1 MRELAIS
8 SATMSELDCPELH
21 SISVLVV
28 DDDAD
33 SREML
38 ALVLERSGARVFMAE
53 SASEAVIVFQ
63 AERPSLLLLDLGL
76 PDEDGFR
83 LLHRL
88 RALVPHGRKIPAIAL
103 TGYGSP
109 EDREQ
114 TRAAGFQAHLV
125 KPVALSEMLEVVVRV
140 LRSK

>member
-1 MRELAIS
+1 
-8 SATMSELDCPELH
+8 MSELDCPELDG
-21 SISVLVV
+21 ISVLVV

-38 ALVLERSGARVFMAE
+38 ALVLERSGARVFTAE
-53 SASEAVIVFQ
+53 SASQAVTAFQ
-63 AERPSLLLLDLGL
+63 TERPSVLLLDLGL
-76 PDEDGFR
+76 PDENGFR

-88 RALVPHGRKIPAIAL
+88 RALVPRGGEIPAIAL

-114 TRAAGFQAHLV
+114 TRAGGFQAHLV
-125 KPVALSEMLEVVVRV
+125 KPVALSEMLESVVRV
-140 LRSK
+140 LRPK

>member
-1 MRELAIS
+1 
-8 SATMSELDCPELH
+8 MSGLEYPALQGIP
-21 SISVLVV
+21 VLVV

-33 SREML
+33 SLEML

-53 SASEAVIVFQ
+53 SASEAVIAFQ
-63 AERPSLLLLDLGL
+63 TECPSVLLLDLGL

-83 LLHRL
+83 LLQRL
-88 RALVPHGRKIPAIAL
+88 RALVPRGGEIPAIAL

-114 TRAAGFQAHLV
+114 TRAGGFQAHLV
-125 KPVALSEMLEVVVRV
+125 KPVALSEMLESVVRL

>member
-1 MRELAIS
+1 
-8 SATMSELDCPELH
+8 MSGLEYPALQGIP
-21 SISVLVV
+21 VLVV

-53 SASEAVIVFQ
+53 SASEAVIAFQ
-63 AERPSLLLLDLGL
+63 TECPSVLLLDLGL

-83 LLHRL
+83 LLQRL
-88 RALVPHGRKIPAIAL
+88 RALVPRGGEIPAIAL

-114 TRAAGFQAHLV
+114 TRAGGFQAHLV
-125 KPVALSEMLEVVVRV
+125 KPVALSEMLESVVRL